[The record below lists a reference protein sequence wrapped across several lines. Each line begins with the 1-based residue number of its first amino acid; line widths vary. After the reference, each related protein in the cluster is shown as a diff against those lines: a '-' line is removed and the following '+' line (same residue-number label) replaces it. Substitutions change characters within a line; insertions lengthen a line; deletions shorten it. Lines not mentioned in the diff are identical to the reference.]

1 MLTIL
6 LGLIGLGLVVLVHEL
21 GHFVLARAMHVE
33 VEAFSIGWG
42 PRIVGFK
49 RGGTD
54 WKISAFPIGGYCK
67 MKGEDSFR
75 KALENKSEALP
86 REDGSFYGAA
96 PWRRILISLAGPTA
110 NVVFATIVFIIIAA
124 VGYSVRSSPNRIAL
138 ASEYQLTAS
147 ASKPSYP
154 ADAAGLK
161 TGDRIVEANGHPI
174 QDYNAIQELVAL
186 SAGKPISL
194 IVDRN
199 GNRIPITVTPVMDK
213 NTGAGR
219 IGVFSWIDPVVGKVV
234 PGSPAAIAGI
244 QPGDIIVSIDGK
256 PVRHVVEALSLL
268 SSHPERAVFG
278 IRRGDSTIQTT
289 LVLNWKSNDQA
300 TLGGMDFRVP
310 LKTIRAATIGA
321 ALTDGLSET
330 WKTFDLSIQGLG
342 MLFRGVNVL
351 KAVSGPARIVD
362 LVGKSATEGLEKG
375 GSGGLALP
383 FNILA
388 FLSIGLFIMN
398 LLPIPALDGGMIIM
412 FLAESFRRRPLRP
425 VTIYRFQFVGAA
437 FILAI
442 FVLATVGDVLFFAA
456 K

>member
-1 MLTIL
+1 
-6 LGLIGLGLVVLVHEL
+6 
-21 GHFVLARAMHVE
+21 
-33 VEAFSIGWG
+33 
-42 PRIVGFK
+42 
-49 RGGTD
+49 
-54 WKISAFPIGGYCK
+54 
-67 MKGEDSFR
+67 
-75 KALENKSEALP
+75 
-86 REDGSFYGAA
+86 
-96 PWRRILISLAGPTA
+96 
-110 NVVFATIVFIIIAA
+110 
-124 VGYSVRSSPNRIAL
+124 
-138 ASEYQLTAS
+138 
-147 ASKPSYP
+147 
-154 ADAAGLK
+154 
-161 TGDRIVEANGHPI
+161 
-174 QDYNAIQELVAL
+174 
-186 SAGKPISL
+186 
-194 IVDRN
+194 
-199 GNRIPITVTPVMDK
+199 
-213 NTGAGR
+213 
-219 IGVFSWIDPVVGKVV
+219 V

>member
-1 MLTIL
+1 MLTVF

-21 GHFVLARAMHVE
+21 GHFMLARAMRVE

-42 PRIVGFK
+42 PRIVGLK
-49 RGGTD
+49 RGRTE

-75 KALENKSEALP
+75 KALENKSDSLP

-110 NVVFATIVFIIIAA
+110 NVIFAVLVFIVIAA
-124 VGYSVRSSPNRIAL
+124 IGYSVRSSPNRIAL
-138 ASEYQLTAS
+138 ASEYQLVTGAP
-147 ASKPSYP
+147 ARSYP

-161 TGDRIVEANGHPI
+161 TGDRIVEANGRPI
-174 QDYNAIQELVAL
+174 TDYNAIQEVVAL
-186 SAGKPISL
+186 SADKPISL
-194 IVDRN
+194 IVDRD
-199 GNRIPITVTPVMDK
+199 GSRIPITITPVMDK
-213 NTGAGR
+213 DTGAGR
-219 IGVFSWIDPVVGKVV
+219 IGVFSWVDPVVDKVAS
-234 PGSPAAIAGI
+234 GSPAAIAGI
-244 QPGDIIVSIDGK
+244 QPGDTIVSIDGK

-278 IRRGDSTIQTT
+278 IRRGDTTILTT
-289 LVLNWKSNDQA
+289 LVLNWKSDDPT
-300 TLGGMDFRVP
+300 TLGGIDFRVP
-310 LKTIRAATIGA
+310 LKTVRSASIGA
-321 ALTDGLSET
+321 AVTMGLNET
-330 WKTFDLSIQGLG
+330 WKTFALSIQGLG

-362 LVGKSATEGLEKG
+362 LVGKSATEGLENG

-412 FLAESFRRRPLRP
+412 FLVESFRRRPLRP
-425 VTIYRFQFVGAA
+425 ATIYRFQFVGAA

>member
-49 RGGTD
+49 RGGTE

-75 KALENKSEALP
+75 KALETKSESLP

-96 PWRRILISLAGPTA
+96 PWRRILISLAGPVS
-110 NVVFATIVFIIIAA
+110 NVIFAALVFIVIAA
-124 VGYSVRSSPNRIAL
+124 VGYTVHVSPNRIAL
-138 ASEYQLTAS
+138 ASEYKLDSATAGQRF
-147 ASKPSYP
+147 P

-161 TGDRIVEANGHPI
+161 TGDVIIEANGRPI
-174 QDYNAIQELVAL
+174 HDYSAIQEVIAL
-186 SAGKPISL
+186 SAGKPVSL
-194 IVDRN
+194 VVERAGRRVDL
-199 GNRIPITVTPVMDK
+199 TVTPVMDK
-213 NTGAGR
+213 DTGAGR
-219 IGVFSWIDPVVGKVV
+219 IGVFSWIDPVVSKVI

-244 QPGDIIVSIDGK
+244 QPGDVIVSINGK
-256 PVRHVVEALSLL
+256 PVRHVVEALALL
-268 SSHPERAVFG
+268 ASHPERAVFG
-278 IRRGDSTIQTT
+278 IKRNDAIFQTT
-289 LVLNWKSNDQA
+289 LVLNWKETGQS
-300 TLGGMDFRVP
+300 TLGGMNFALP
-310 LKTIRAATIGA
+310 LKTIRASSIGGA
-321 ALTDGLSET
+321 IVKGLGET

-362 LVGKSATEGLEKG
+362 LVGKSATEGLEKS

-398 LLPIPALDGGMIIM
+398 LLPIPALDGGQIVM
-412 FLAESFRRRPLRP
+412 FVVESFRRRPLRP
-425 VTIYRFQFVGAA
+425 TTIYRYQFVGAA

-442 FVLATVGDVLFFAA
+442 FVFATVGDVLFFAA
-456 K
+456 R